1 MRKLSVAAATIAVSM
16 LSACHSGSAGSGDGT
31 RTTPPASHPAS
42 APPSSAPVDESAQ
55 FPGQVSLHFA
65 SNPSASSITVDCSGV
80 NFDVTVGT
88 DGQPVKWHAATS
100 DDVNN
105 FIGHP
110 IGGLDVSP
118 AAGTLAGGETA
129 TVHVSGGVT
138 DLIDMFWIGVTD
150 VRGSGA
156 TLEVDCAH

>member
-1 MRKLSVAAATIAVSM
+1 MRKLLLAAAAVAACA
-16 LSACHSGSAGSGDGT
+16 LSACHSGAGGT
-31 RTTPPASHPAS
+31 ANKPPTTPRASHPAS
-42 APPSSAPVDESAQ
+42 AEPSSPAVDEAAQ
-55 FPGQVSLHFA
+55 YPGQVSLHFA
-65 SNPSASSITVDCSGV
+65 SDPSASSITVDCSGV

-88 DGQPVKWHAATS
+88 DGQPVKWQAATS

-118 AAGTLAGGETA
+118 ASGTLGGGETT

-138 DLIDMFWIGVTD
+138 SLIDMFWIGVTD